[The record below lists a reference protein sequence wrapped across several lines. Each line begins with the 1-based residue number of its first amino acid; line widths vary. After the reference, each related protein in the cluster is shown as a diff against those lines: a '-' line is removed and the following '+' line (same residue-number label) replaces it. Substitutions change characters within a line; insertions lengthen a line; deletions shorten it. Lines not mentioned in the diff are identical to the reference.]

1 MGAKSRESGYFNVKA
16 CIGRQCA
23 VRDIKCEAC
32 IMIQGRPSE
41 FVPVDLHRLNERGA
55 SCQT

>member
-23 VRDIKCEAC
+23 VRDLKCGDC
-32 IMIQGRPSE
+32 VMIQGVPSE
-41 FVPVDLHRLNERGA
+41 YVPLETMNHSSAE
-55 SCQT
+55 

>member
-23 VRDIKCEAC
+23 VRDQRCHEC
-32 IMIQGRPSE
+32 VMIQGKPSE
-41 FVPVDLHRLNERGA
+41 FVSVDLHRLNERGA
-55 SCQT
+55 VCGC